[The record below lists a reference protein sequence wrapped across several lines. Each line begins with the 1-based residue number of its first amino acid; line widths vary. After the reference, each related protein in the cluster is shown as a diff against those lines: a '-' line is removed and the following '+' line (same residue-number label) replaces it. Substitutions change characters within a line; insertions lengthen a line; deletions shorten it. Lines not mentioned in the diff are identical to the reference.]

1 VAIAG
6 TLEHQRN
13 SCYLSWAAGHLQY
26 LLDPSDH
33 LAHRRLVGAG
43 LLDTAQHQVYV
54 LLQPATA

>member
-1 VAIAG
+1 
-6 TLEHQRN
+6 
-13 SCYLSWAAGHLQY
+13 LSWATGHLQY

-43 LLDTAQHQVYV
+43 LLDAAQHQVYV